1 MTYAAAIAT
10 QKFGKLVLYRA
21 TSQDGRAFY
30 AYLRCDEKGM
40 HRMRRDYESAT
51 PCRNAADYRTAADDS
66 SDAAKRSN
74 EDVNVLGGKADHLN
88 NSR

>member
-51 PCRNAADYRTAADDS
+51 PCRNAADYGELVYIALGNAP
-66 SDAAKRSN
+66 DAAALDYIERYKRQM
-74 EDVNVLGGKADHLN
+74 A
-88 NSR
+88 